1 MSDIFNNEL
10 FEAFASASD
19 NVYIYVCDMKT
30 DISRWSKAAVDYFG
44 LTGEYLENAGSVWGQ
59 HIHPDDL
66 KVYMEDIEGVFS
78 GKKKY
83 HDCQYRARNAL
94 GTYVWVECKGSV
106 IKDAEGSPII
116 FAGLMTR
123 IDG

>member
-1 MSDIFNNEL
+1 MSDVFNNEL

-44 LTGEYLENAGSVWGQ
+44 LAGEYLEDAANVWAQ

-66 KVYMEDIEGVFS
+66 NVYTDDITGVFS
-78 GKKKY
+78 GKK
-83 HDCQYRARNAL
+83 
-94 GTYVWVECKGSV
+94 
-106 IKDAEGSPII
+106 
-116 FAGLMTR
+116 
-123 IDG
+123 